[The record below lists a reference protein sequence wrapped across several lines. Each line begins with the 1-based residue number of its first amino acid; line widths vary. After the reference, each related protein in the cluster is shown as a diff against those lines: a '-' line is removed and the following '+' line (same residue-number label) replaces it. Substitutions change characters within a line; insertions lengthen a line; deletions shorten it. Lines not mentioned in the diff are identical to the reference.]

1 MTAMPT
7 GGSEGPA
14 PSAWHAGE
22 QALQARAG
30 VRERMAAVGE
40 VVVRDHMPD
49 QHRELFEKLPT
60 LLLGALDAQGQPWA
74 TMLAGP
80 PGFVHTP
87 HAQRMDI
94 AAAIDPADPADPVDP
109 VDPVMAALAAH
120 GTGAPVGVLGLEPHT
135 RRRNRMNGHVVRWG
149 AQQGLS
155 ITVAQSFGNC
165 PKYIQ
170 ARAPGLRAAVTPPQ
184 PAQPLGPSL
193 DVAALA
199 LIARSDTLFIASASA
214 AQPGSAQ
221 SEGVD
226 VSHRGG
232 EPGFVQAEATGHGVV
247 LRLPDYPGNQFFNTL
262 GNLAQHP
269 LAGLLVVDYE
279 GGGLLHIAARA
290 ELLWDDAARAPW
302 PGAQRVLQLT
312 VLRALWRPGV
322 LPWRWTPP
330 VAAPQFSALRRPG
343 AAAPPG

>member
-1 MTAMPT
+1 V
-7 GGSEGPA
+7 
-14 PSAWHAGE
+14 
-22 QALQARAG
+22 G

-60 LLLGALDAQGQPWA
+60 LLLGALDASGQPWA

-87 HAQRMDI
+87 HAQRMDV
-94 AAAIDPADPADPVDP
+94 AVAIDAA
-109 VDPVMAALAAH
+109 DPVMAALAAH
-120 GTGAPVGVLGLEPHT
+120 GSGAPVGVLGLEPHP

-149 AQQGLS
+149 TQQGLS

-184 PAQPLGPSL
+184 PAQALGPLL
-193 DVAALA
+193 DAAALA

-214 AQPGSAQ
+214 ARPGVQ
-221 SEGVD
+221 RGEGVD
-226 VSHRGG
+226 ISHRGG
-232 EPGFVQAEATGHGVV
+232 EPGFVQVEQTPDGLE
-247 LRLPDYPGNQFFNTL
+247 LRLPDYPGNLFFNTL

-269 LAGLLVVDYE
+269 LAGLLWVDYE
-279 GGGLLHIAARA
+279 DGGLLHVAARA
-290 ELLWDDAARAPW
+290 ELLWGEADRAPW
-302 PGAQRVLQLT
+302 PGAQRVLRLQ
-312 VLRALWRPGV
+312 VLGGRWRPQA
-322 LPWRWTPP
+322 LPWRWTAAQP
-330 VAAPQFSALRRPG
+330 APQFNAMRQAA
-343 AAAPPG
+343 AAAPAAPDA

>member
-1 MTAMPT
+1 MTALPA

-30 VRERMAAVGE
+30 VHERMAAVGE
-40 VVVRDHMPD
+40 VVMRDHMPD

-87 HAQRMDI
+87 HAQRMDV
-94 AAAIDPADPADPVDP
+94 ATTIDAADPVL
-109 VDPVMAALAAH
+109 AALAAH

-135 RRRNRMNGHVVRWG
+135 RRRNRMNGHVVRGG

-165 PKYIQ
+165 PTYIQ

-184 PAQPLGPSL
+184 PAQPLGPAL
-193 DVAALA
+193 DAAALA

-214 AQPGSAQ
+214 ARPGAQ
-221 SEGVD
+221 RGEGVD
-226 VSHRGG
+226 ISHRGG
-232 EPGFVQAEATGHGVV
+232 EPGFVLAKHTAEG
-247 LRLPDYPGNQFFNTL
+247 LELWLPDYPGNLFFNTL

-269 LAGLLVVDYE
+269 LAGLLWVDYE
-279 GGGLLHIAARA
+279 DGGLLHVAARA
-290 ELLWDDAARAPW
+290 ELLWSEADLAPW
-302 PGAQRVLQLT
+302 PGAQRVLRLL
-312 VLRALWRPGV
+312 VLGGVWRAQA
-322 LPWRWTPP
+322 LPWRWTAAQP
-330 VAAPQFSALRRPG
+330 APQFSAMRQTAVTQP
-343 AAAPPG
+343 AHPPA